1 MFPIVSKD
9 ERKCRMWA
17 EEHDFDR
24 KGKVRMP
31 KVVWGSKRGGH
42 GVPKEVRPLKGQGV
56 AGAERKCEGLAGS
69 GGWRKL
75 CWDPV
80 YFLNKTEARLA
91 AGRKGGGEVLGTT
104 RERRRMVL

>member
-31 KVVWGSKRGGH
+31 KVVWGSKRWARSTKRGEALERARRRGGRE
-42 GVPKEVRPLKGQGV
+42 EVRR
-56 AGAERKCEGLAGS
+56 A
-69 GGWRKL
+69 
-75 CWDPV
+75 
-80 YFLNKTEARLA
+80 
-91 AGRKGGGEVLGTT
+91 GGEWWLEEAVLGSS
-104 RERRRMVL
+104 LFPQ

>member
-42 GVPKEVRPLKGQGV
+42 RVPKEVRPLKGQGV
-56 AGAERKCEGLAGS
+56 AGAEEVRRA
-69 GGWRKL
+69 
-75 CWDPV
+75 
-80 YFLNKTEARLA
+80 
-91 AGRKGGGEVLGTT
+91 GGEWWLEEAVLGSS
-104 RERRRMVL
+104 LFPQ